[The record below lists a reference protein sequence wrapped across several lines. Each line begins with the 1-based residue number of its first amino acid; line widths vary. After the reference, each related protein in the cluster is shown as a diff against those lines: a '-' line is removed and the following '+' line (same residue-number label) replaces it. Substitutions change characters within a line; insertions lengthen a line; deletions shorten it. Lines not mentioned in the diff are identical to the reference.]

1 MKSKILLWSVALA
14 TAFAVNLA
22 PADTL
27 QGRILGEKCAQS
39 GKIGECY
46 LQWADPMVFW
56 TQDGDYYQITLAGK
70 ALDEAS
76 LDKQA
81 GEKKDPNTFAG
92 KDLDEVSLDKAYGQ
106 EVEVEGTI
114 VNKGTDKGSI
124 QVSRLTLL
132 NPPGKKEFFK
142 G

>member
-1 MKSKILLWSVALA
+1 MKNRITLLLVTLAILFAVDLALA
-14 TAFAVNLA
+14 ETMK
-22 PADTL
+22 
-27 QGRILGEKCAQS
+27 GRILGEKCAQL

-46 LQWADPMVFW
+46 LSWSEPMVFW
-56 TQDGDYYQITLAGK
+56 TPEGDYFQIKLAGK
-70 ALDEAS
+70 DLDEVS

-81 GEKKDPNTFAG
+81 GKGKDPNTFAG
-92 KDLDEVSLDKAYGQ
+92 KDLDQVALDKAYGE

-114 VNKGTDKGSI
+114 VDKGTDKGKI

>member
-1 MKSKILLWSVALA
+1 MTSKIFLWSVTLMA
-14 TAFAVNLA
+14 AFAVNLA
-22 PADTL
+22 PADTM
-27 QGRILGEKCAQS
+27 QGRILGEKCAQT

-70 ALDEAS
+70 DLDEVT

-81 GEKKDPNTFAG
+81 GTKDPNTFAG
-92 KDLDEVSLDKAYGQ
+92 KDLDQVSLDKAYGQ

-114 VNKGTDKGSI
+114 VDKGTDKGRI

>member
-22 PADTL
+22 PADTM
-27 QGRILGEKCAQS
+27 QGRILGEKCAQT

-70 ALDEAS
+70 DLDEVT

-81 GEKKDPNTFAG
+81 GKKDPNTFAG
-92 KDLDEVSLDKAYGQ
+92 KDLDQVSLDKAYGQ

-114 VNKGTDKGSI
+114 VDKGTDKGRI